1 MFCNSD
7 LPVFPLPT
15 YRLSPKNQVT
25 LPRDARSLAQVSE
38 GGVVC
43 GVPGRS
49 LQREPGKLFPL
60 ITLMT
65 VDEVTNRET
74 AMRAAFADDQVR
86 QFQLINQFNAGL
98 KHMAVDGQRRIVL
111 PPHFVEYLGVDRDL
125 MFICT
130 NTTVHVW
137 NPEHYLAWRGE
148 GDDEVQNIL
157 DRFMV

>member
-25 LPRDARSLAQVSE
+25 LPRDARSLADVSE

-49 LQREPGKLFPL
+49 LHQDQTKLFPL

-65 VDEVTNRET
+65 VAEVTAREA
-74 AMRAAFADDQVR
+74 AMRAAFAGDQAR

-111 PPHFVEYLGVDRDL
+111 PPHFVEYLGVERDL
-125 MFICT
+125 LFICT

-148 GDDEVQNIL
+148 PDEEIRLTL